1 MDGVVTMAETSP
13 ETFGEVRARLDEIVS
28 QVRSKDVSLEK
39 SLDLYEEAIRLGNR
53 AAELIDK
60 PDWTQSEVEA
70 EVERAITPRLRS
82 PGQTR
87 SSRPAKKR
95 APKSRSDGEE

>member
-39 SLDLYEEAIRLGNR
+39 SLDLYEEADYT
-53 AAELIDK
+53 AAEIAEAN
-60 PDWTQSEVEA
+60 EVIEA
-70 EVERAITPRLRS
+70 GQEEGPEITI
-82 PGQTR
+82 
-87 SSRPAKKR
+87 
-95 APKSRSDGEE
+95 

>member
-53 AAELIDK
+53 AAELIDEAN
-60 PDWTQSEVEA
+60 EVIEA
-70 EVERAITPRLRS
+70 GQEEGPEITI
-82 PGQTR
+82 
-87 SSRPAKKR
+87 
-95 APKSRSDGEE
+95 

>member
-13 ETFGEVRARLDEIVS
+13 DTFPEIVS

-60 PDWTQSEVEA
+60 PDYTAAEIAEANEVIEA
-70 EVERAITPRLRS
+70 GQEEGPEITI
-82 PGQTR
+82 
-87 SSRPAKKR
+87 
-95 APKSRSDGEE
+95 

>member
-60 PDWTQSEVEA
+60 PEVIEA
-70 EVERAITPRLRS
+70 GQEEGPEITI
-82 PGQTR
+82 
-87 SSRPAKKR
+87 
-95 APKSRSDGEE
+95 

>member
-28 QVRSKDVSLEK
+28 LVRSKDVSLEK

-60 PDWTQSEVEA
+60 PDYTAAEIAEANEVIEA
-70 EVERAITPRLRS
+70 GQEEGPEITI
-82 PGQTR
+82 
-87 SSRPAKKR
+87 
-95 APKSRSDGEE
+95 